1 MILYIPEEHLYP
13 LAQAGSVR
21 WLFQLR
27 WHAATQG
34 KSQFY
39 TVSTCVS
46 VCVCVCVC
54 VSWLVYVYVWLCVC
68 VFCVFFVCVCLCRSL
83 LFVLF
88 FFFFLLPD
96 SQRLS

>member
-1 MILYIPEEHLYP
+1 MILYIPEEHLYA

-39 TVSTCVS
+39 PVGTVCAI
-46 VCVCVCVC
+46 VCVV
-54 VSWLVYVYVWLCVC
+54 VYYSL
-68 VFCVFFVCVCLCRSL
+68 CLCPEEAL
-83 LFVLF
+83 TL
-88 FFFFLLPD
+88 
-96 SQRLS
+96 